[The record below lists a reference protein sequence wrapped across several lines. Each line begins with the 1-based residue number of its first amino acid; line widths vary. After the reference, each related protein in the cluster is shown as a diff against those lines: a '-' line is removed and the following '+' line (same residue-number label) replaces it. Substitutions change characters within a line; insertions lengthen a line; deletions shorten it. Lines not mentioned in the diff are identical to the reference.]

1 MSEPS
6 LRLLAKSQIQRDF
19 RLYWQR
25 RGSLLQTLLF
35 AVMVISLFPFA
46 IGSDPSKLSALAP
59 GILWVVFLLASLLN
73 LEELFRSDVD
83 DGSLEQILLSES
95 PLEWLL
101 FVRFCV
107 YWCVSGLPL
116 LLVSPL
122 LAQML
127 FFPNDYLHVLVISLL
142 IGSLLLSFIGAVMA
156 ALTAGIRRSGI
167 LITLLSLPLFM
178 PVLIFG
184 AGSVSAATQGLDW
197 IGPLLMLAAALVL
210 VLVLAPIAAAAALKI
225 SLS

>member
-1 MSEPS
+1 MISITD
-6 LRLLAKSQIQRDF
+6 LAIAQAQRDV
-19 RLYWQR
+19 RLYWSR
-25 RGSLLQTLLF
+25 RGALLQTLLF

-46 IGSDPSKLSALAP
+46 LGSESQKLSALAP

-83 DGSLEQILLSES
+83 DGSLEQIMLSNA

-101 FVRFCV
+101 FVRFSV
-107 YWCVSGLPL
+107 YWCVSSLPL
-116 LLVSPL
+116 LAITPL

-127 FFPNDYLHVLVISLL
+127 FFPNEFLDVLMLSLL
-142 IGSLLLSFIGAVMA
+142 IGSLLLSFMGAVIA

-184 AGSVSAATQGLDW
+184 AGSVVAASQGLDW
-197 IGPLLMLAAALVL
+197 IGAILMLAAALAL
-210 VLVLAPIAAAAALKI
+210 VLVLAPIAAAAALRI
-225 SLS
+225 ALS